1 LAVNLASKYEK
12 QFEAAFKPTS
22 IFAGKVSDKY
32 NFEGAK
38 KINIYS
44 PVTVP
49 LRDYT
54 RSGGSRYGTPDE
66 MSSVVQTLELTQDK
80 SFTQSLDRGN
90 YTDSQMAISAANWMS
105 EQIKGVVTPAT
116 EKHAMTQYFKNAGQ
130 VAAASA
136 TLTKTNI
143 VGALEAGITAQR
155 NKFVPED
162 GRYLYLSAKHLGMLS
177 ISDEFIKIEKLGEK
191 SVGKGVVG
199 MFMGAQ
205 VLPVPDSFFP
215 TGGIALLA
223 RKDSL
228 LLPRKISTFKTHSNP
243 PGIDGWL
250 MEGRVYYDAF
260 VIGGKADGVW
270 ALCET
275 GKKQATPTAAVSSG
289 NLTLTSANSGGIYYT
304 VNGGDPRYDKD
315 AKAYSSA
322 FAVTSGQVVR
332 AVAYGGSSTP
342 FTSDVLEYTVS

>member
-1 LAVNLASKYEK
+1 MAVNLASKYEK
-12 QFEAAFKPTS
+12 QFEAAFVPTS
-22 IFAGKVSDKY
+22 VFAGKVSNKY
-32 NFEGAK
+32 SFDGAK

-116 EKHAMTQYFKNAGQ
+116 EKHAMRQFFKNAGQ

-136 TLTKTNI
+136 ALDKTN
-143 VGALEAGITAQR
+143 VVAELEKGVTSQR

-162 GRYLYLSAKHLGMLS
+162 GRYLYVSSTTLGKLS
-177 ISDEFIKIEKLGEK
+177 ISDEYIKIEKLGEK
-191 SVGKGVVG
+191 SLGKGVVG
-199 MFMGAQ
+199 LFMGAQ

-215 TGGIALLA
+215 EGGLALLA

-270 ALCET
+270 ALCEA
-275 GKKQATPTAAVSSG
+275 GKKQAAPTVTVSSG
-289 NLTLTSANSGGIYYT
+289 KATIASTGASAIYYT
-304 VNGGDPRYDKD
+304 VGGGDPRYDKD
-315 AKAYSSA
+315 AKAYSQA
-322 FAVTSGQVVR
+322 IDVTAGQVVR
-332 AVAYGGSSTP
+332 AVAYGGTSTP
-342 FTSDVLEYTVS
+342 FTSDVTEYTVS